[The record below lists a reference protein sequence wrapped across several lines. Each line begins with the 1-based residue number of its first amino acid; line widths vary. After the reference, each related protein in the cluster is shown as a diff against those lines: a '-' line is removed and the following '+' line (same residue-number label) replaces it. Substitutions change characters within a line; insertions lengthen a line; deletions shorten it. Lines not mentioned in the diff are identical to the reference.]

1 MLLILASCLLLLPLA
16 AMAFLRFQE
25 STLIRQAE
33 RELIA
38 QGAILAADYK
48 QRLTRAAPDPA
59 SFGIALPSCPT
70 ATPCLLPV
78 VPRHGLPHSYLF
90 APRPAAVDVAQAA
103 DPYAF
108 GVGQNMNS
116 LATEAHAASRT
127 NILILDYQGITVS
140 GLSSLG
146 DSLIGI
152 REVQLAWHG
161 HYAAVL
167 RKREDTTDSF
177 FLPGKNLLV
186 HAAFPVIEQGRLW
199 GIVYLSKAP
208 LDIAMQ
214 LAFMRPPFIAII
226 LTLAALIVF
235 LVVFAWRTIANPIHL
250 LVNKINNLEEGDVPT
265 NLLSQPGT
273 KEIEQLARQFS
284 KMAHALHARTEYIR
298 DFAQHMSD
306 ELNQPL
312 NGIRL
317 STTRL
322 MDCDAQLPPECHQW
336 LQSITKDSERL
347 SRLLVQLLELA
358 RADNISP
365 SGEVCYIMP
374 ILKRLSDHYSSD
386 AFSVRIEGEGHYD
399 ALISGES
406 FESIMVKLLEN
417 AKQNGATEMRI
428 NFSLNEQELTLRASN
443 NGELIPAENREQVF
457 TPFFTTHREQGGIG
471 LGLGIARSLIEAYG
485 GRIVLAP
492 DSGDGRTT
500 FVLTLPVLP

>member
-1 MLLILASCLLLLPLA
+1 MLLILASCLLFLPLG
-16 AMAFLRFQE
+16 AMPFLRFQE
-25 STLIRQAE
+25 SASIRQAE

-59 SFGIALPSCPT
+59 GFGIALPSCPT
-70 ATPCLLPV
+70 ATPCRLPV
-78 VPRHGLPHSYLF
+78 APRHSLPHSYLF
-90 APRPAAVDVAQAA
+90 AAQPAALDVAQAA

-108 GVGQNMNS
+108 GVGQNMND
-116 LATEAHAASRT
+116 LASEAHAASGT
-127 NILILDYQGITVS
+127 NVMILDYQGIVVS
-140 GLSSLG
+140 GLSGLG

-161 HYAAVL
+161 HYASVL
-167 RKREDTTDSF
+167 RKHEDSSSS
-177 FLPGKNLLV
+177 FLPGGDLFV
-186 HAAFPVIEQGRLW
+186 HAAFPVIEQGHLW

-208 LDIAMQ
+208 LDIATQ

-226 LTLAALIVF
+226 LTLAALMIF
-235 LVVFAWRTIANPIHL
+235 LVVFGWRTIANPIHR
-250 LVNKINNLEEGDVPT
+250 LVNKINNLEEGDVPA
-265 NLLSQPGT
+265 NLLSRPGT
-273 KEIEQLARQFS
+273 KEIEQLARKFS

-322 MDCDAQLPPECHQW
+322 MDCDAQIPPECRQW
-336 LQSITKDSERL
+336 LQSIAKDSERL

-374 ILKRLSDHYSSD
+374 ILKRLSDHYSAD

-417 AKQNGATEMRI
+417 AKQHGATEMRI
-428 NFSLNEQELTLRASN
+428 NFSLSEQELTLRASN
-443 NGELIPAENREQVF
+443 NGELIPPENREQVF
-457 TPFFTTHREQGGIG
+457 TPFFTTHREQGGTG

-485 GRIVLAP
+485 GRIVLAA